1 GTRFGEFGDR
11 VVSAGAYG
19 YDGVPCEITD
29 FGFGYRTC
37 RALEGRI
44 ATKVTLR
51 LVRGDQAEIARRM
64 DDFRAKRFDFS
75 GLRTAGSVFRNPPG
89 VSAGKLLD
97 EAGCKGLRVGGA
109 VVCDRHANIVAAE
122 DGATASDIIA
132 LSALMRDRV
141 AATCGVDL
149 HREIKLW

>member
-1 GTRFGEFGDR
+1 
-11 VVSAGAYG
+11 
-19 YDGVPCEITD
+19 
-29 FGFGYRTC
+29 
-37 RALEGRI
+37 
-44 ATKVTLR
+44 
-51 LVRGDQAEIARRM
+51 M